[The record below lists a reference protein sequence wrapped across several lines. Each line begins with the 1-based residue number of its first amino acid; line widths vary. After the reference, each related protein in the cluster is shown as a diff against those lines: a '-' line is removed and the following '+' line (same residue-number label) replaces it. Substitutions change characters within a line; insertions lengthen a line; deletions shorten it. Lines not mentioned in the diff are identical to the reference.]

1 MHLLPEASWLQFNR
15 RVLLQTERPDFP
27 LLERMR
33 FLAIWNRNLD
43 EFFAAR
49 IAKPFWEKRGSPAHR
64 ALLEEAYAQARLA
77 CQRYQALLREARPR
91 LEVLEPQDLD
101 EEDWLYFRVYLA
113 EVVAPRTDLIPW
125 EAASDLSHG
134 ALYFASEDYLVRLPQ
149 DLPRLL
155 PVPGRDGT
163 YVRLGALMRARS
175 DLFLPEPSPLYELR
189 VLRLLE
195 SERARADWDELAQSL
210 EGRQEGMATLLVV
223 EEGFPEAWLEAL
235 RGTLELT
242 PEEVFL
248 LPPPLNLTLVE
259 RLVAEGPGEWLFP
272 PLKPERPRGFLKK
285 PLAHLDRKDLLLY
298 HPFADYAAVERFAQ
312 EALSPE
318 VAEVWATLYRIG
330 EENPLAEAL
339 IQAARAGK
347 KVHVLLEGRARFDEL
362 LNLHWYLRFL
372 RAGVEVLP
380 LPERKVHAKALLL
393 LTHQG
398 KGYVHLG
405 TGNYNPQNGRLYTD
419 FSLFTGR
426 HEVVRE
432 VHSFFQAMRAS
443 LPREGLGG
451 LAAKQAS
458 EVVSPG
464 ETGLEASLALSL
476 LRTGEAIRNLLVEE
490 IAKETHPKGRIIL
503 KFNHLTDPAVLQALV
518 QAAEAGARVD
528 LLVRSTLT
536 LLHPAFRAK
545 SLVGRFLEH
554 ARVAAFRAGGAWRVY
569 LTSADA
575 MPRNFQSR
583 FELLFPVLD
592 KEAKKQVLRVLKR
605 QIRDNRNSF
614 LLTPKGEEPLWG
626 GNQDAHRW

>member
-1 MHLLPEASWLQFNR
+1 MLYLQPEASWLQFNR
-15 RVLLQTERPDFP
+15 RVLLQAERPDFP
-27 LLERMR
+27 ILERMR

-49 IAKPFWEKRGSPAHR
+49 IAKSFWERRRSPAHQ
-64 ALLEEAYAQARLA
+64 ALLMEAYAQARLA
-77 CQRYQALLREARPR
+77 YQRYQALLREARPR
-91 LEVLEPQDLD
+91 LRVLEPQDLD
-101 EEDWLYFRVYLA
+101 EEDWLYFRVYLG

-155 PVPGRDGT
+155 SVPGQDGT

-195 SERARADWDELAQSL
+195 GERARADWDELAQSL
-210 EGRQEGMATLLVV
+210 EGRHEGMATLLVV

-248 LPPPLNLTLVE
+248 LPPPLNLALVE
-259 RLVAEGPGEWLFP
+259 RLVAEGPREWRFP
-272 PLKPERPRGFLKK
+272 PLKPKRPRGFLEK
-285 PLAHLDRKDLLLY
+285 PLARLDRKDLLLY
-298 HPFADYAAVERFAQ
+298 HPFSDYAAVERFAQ

-318 VAEVWATLYRIG
+318 VAEVWTTLYRIG

-347 KVHVLLEGRARFDEL
+347 KVYVLLEGRARFDEL

-380 LPERKVHAKALLL
+380 LAERKVHAKALLL

-426 HEVVRE
+426 LEVVRE
-432 VHSFFQAMRAS
+432 VHSFFQALRAS
-443 LPREGLGG
+443 LSGEG
-451 LAAKQAS
+451 LAAGLPSGVANPDK
-458 EVVSPG
+458 
-464 ETGLEASLALSL
+464 TGLEPPLALSL

-490 IAKETHPKGRIIL
+490 IAKEAHPKGRVIL

-518 QAAEAGARVD
+518 QAAQAGARVD

-554 ARVAAFRAGGAWRVY
+554 ARVAAFRSRGSWKVY

-575 MPRNFQSR
+575 MPRNFQNR
-583 FELLFPVLD
+583 FELLFPILD
-592 KEAKKQVLRVLKR
+592 KEAKGRVLRVLKR
-605 QIRDNRNSF
+605 QIRDNRNGF
-614 LLTPKGEEPLWG
+614 LLTPEGEEPLWE

>member
-49 IAKPFWEKRGSPAHR
+49 IAKPFWERRGSQDHR

-77 CQRYQALLREARPR
+77 YQRYQALLEEARPH
-91 LEVLEPQDLD
+91 LQVLEPQDLD

-134 ALYFASEDYLVRLPQ
+134 ALYFASEAYLVRLPQ

-155 PVPGRDGT
+155 SVPGRDGT

-210 EGRQEGMATLLVV
+210 EGRQEGVATLLVA
-223 EEGFPEAWLEAL
+223 EEGFPEVWLEQL
-235 RGTLELT
+235 RQTLELI
-242 PEEVFL
+242 PEEVLL

-259 RLVAEGPGEWLFP
+259 RLVAEGPKEWRFH
-272 PLKPERPRGFLKK
+272 PLKPERPRAFLKK
-285 PLAHLDRKDLLLY
+285 PLAHLERKDLLLY

-318 VAEVWATLYRIG
+318 VKEVWATLYRIG

-362 LNLHWYLRFL
+362 LNLQWYLRFL

-393 LTHQG
+393 LTHKG
-398 KGYVHLG
+398 KGYAHLG

-426 HEVVRE
+426 QELVRA
-432 VHSFFQAMRAS
+432 VHAFFQALWAS
-443 LPREGLGG
+443 HPGEGLPPQG
-451 LAAKQAS
+451 
-458 EVVSPG
+458 PG
-464 ETGLEASLALSL
+464 PKDLPLQPPLALSL

-490 IAKETHPKGRIIL
+490 ITKEAHPKGRVIL
-503 KFNHLTDPAVLQALV
+503 KFNHLTDPAVLKALV

-554 ARVAAFRAGGAWRVY
+554 ARVAAFRGEGDWRVY

-583 FELLFPVLD
+583 FELLFPILD
-592 KEAKKQVLRVLKR
+592 KEGKKRVLRVLKR
-605 QIRDNRNSF
+605 QIRDDRNSF
-614 LLTPKGEEPLWG
+614 LLTPKGEEVLWG
-626 GNQDAHRW
+626 GHHDAHRW